1 MAAST
6 STLPART
13 VRLMADSATP
23 SNAERPMA
31 YESRLKVSTVA
42 STVTVMVTM
51 ECVGGG
57 RGGGGG
63 VCGPAGR
70 GGGRAGG
77 GEAARA
83 TLAAREGERAA
94 GSGIAGRHS
103 RRNPCR
109 MHS

>member
-1 MAAST
+1 MAVAQVAVAAS
-6 STLPART
+6 A
-13 VRLMADSATP
+13 VQQ
-23 SNAERPMA
+23 
-31 YESRLKVSTVA
+31 
-42 STVTVMVTM
+42 
-51 ECVGGG
+51 VGA
-57 RGGGGG
+57 
-63 VCGPAGR
+63 VDAPV
-70 GGGRAGG
+70 G

>member
-1 MAAST
+1 MAA
-6 STLPART
+6 AG
-13 VRLMADSATP
+13 VAVAAASAVLRVWAVVDAP
-23 SNAERPMA
+23 
-31 YESRLKVSTVA
+31 V
-42 STVTVMVTM
+42 
-51 ECVGGG
+51 
-57 RGGGGG
+57 
-63 VCGPAGR
+63 
-70 GGGRAGG
+70 G